1 MKKVGLL
8 LITLSFIWQSCTWLL
23 LHPEVVGEAE
33 EVTEEVFQDVE
44 KYAQPQLPI
53 QQIPKK

>member
-8 LITLSFIWQSCTWLL
+8 LITFSFIWQSCTWLL
-23 LHPEVVGEAE
+23 LHPEVVEEAE

-44 KYAQPQLPI
+44 KYAQPQQQPI
-53 QQIPKK
+53 TQK